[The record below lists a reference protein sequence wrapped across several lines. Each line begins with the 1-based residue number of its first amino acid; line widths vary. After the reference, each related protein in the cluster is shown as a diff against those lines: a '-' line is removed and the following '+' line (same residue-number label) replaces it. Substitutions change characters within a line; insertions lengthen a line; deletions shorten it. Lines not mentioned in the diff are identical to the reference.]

1 MPNKST
7 AALHALKR
15 YNDAIAAYEEGIA
28 KFPNDDALKKGL
40 EQVKLEKDGPPF
52 RSGMGG
58 GGGGM
63 PGGMANPF
71 GNQLLQ
77 RIMLNP
83 KTRPY
88 LNDKEFMAK
97 LQKLQRDPNSLT
109 EMISDPK
116 IMEVLG
122 LAFGAAEGEDMDN
135 DDAPAPPKP
144 AEKPPAK
151 KEETKEPVKKEVVVE
166 EEEEDLSQLSPAER
180 KKKEDQLAAT
190 KCKERGNEL
199 YKAKKF
205 DEAVAAYDEA
215 IALDPTNMTFL
226 CNKAAVYL
234 TSKKYDD
241 CIEACTA
248 AVEVGNANRA
258 PFEERAKAYTR
269 CAKAYQMKGE
279 LGNAIEMCRKAQL
292 ECYDKATER
301 YMKNMELEKKKA
313 DATAYHDD
321 EKADEAKQ
329 RGNEHFR
336 NKNW

>member
-1 MPNKST
+1 MSNEIT

-15 YNDAIAAYEEGIA
+15 YNDAILAYEEGIA

-52 RSGMGG
+52 RSGGMGG
-58 GGGGM
+58 GGL

-88 LNDKEFMAK
+88 LNDKDFMAK

-109 EMISDPK
+109 ELISDPK

-122 LAFGAAEGEDMDN
+122 LAFGGGVGDDMD
-135 DDAPAPPKP
+135 DEDEHATPKP
-144 AEKPPAK
+144 AAKPPMK
-151 KEETKEPVKKEVVVE
+151 KEEQKKEQEKEVIV
-166 EEEEDLSQLSPAER
+166 EEDLSQLSPAER

-190 KCKERGNEL
+190 KCKERGNDL
-199 YKAKKF
+199 YKSKKF
-205 DEAVAAYDEA
+205 DEAIAAYDEA

-241 CIEACTA
+241 CIEACTV
-248 AVEVGNANRA
+248 AVDVGKANRA

-279 LGNAIEMCRKAQL
+279 LGKAIEMCREAQL

-329 RGNEHFR
+329 RGNEYFR

>member
-1 MPNKST
+1 M
-7 AALHALKR
+7 KR
-15 YNDAIAAYEEGIA
+15 YNDAILAYEEGIA
-28 KFPNDDALKKGL
+28 KFPSDDALKKGL
-40 EQVKLEKDGPPF
+40 ESVKLEKDGPPF
-52 RSGMGG
+52 RGGGMGMG
-58 GGGGM
+58 MGMGGGM

-88 LNDKEFMAK
+88 LNDKDFMAK
-97 LQKLQRDPNSLT
+97 LQKLQQNPNSLT

-122 LAFGAAEGEDMDN
+122 LALGGGDDMED
-135 DDAPAPPKP
+135 DDEPAPPKP
-144 AEKPPAK
+144 AEKPAAK
-151 KEETKEPVKKEVVVE
+151 KEEKKVPKKEAVV
-166 EEEEDLSQLSPAER
+166 EEDLSQLSPAER

-190 KCKERGNEL
+190 KCKERGNDL
-199 YKAKKF
+199 YKSKKF
-205 DEAVAAYDEA
+205 DEAIAAYDEA
-215 IALDPTNMTFL
+215 VALDPANMTFL

-248 AVEVGNANRA
+248 AVEVGKANRA

-279 LGNAIEMCRKAQL
+279 LGKAIEMCREAQL

>member
-1 MPNKST
+1 
-7 AALHALKR
+7 
-15 YNDAIAAYEEGIA
+15 
-28 KFPNDDALKKGL
+28 
-40 EQVKLEKDGPPF
+40 
-52 RSGMGG
+52 
-58 GGGGM
+58 M
-63 PGGMANPF
+63 PGGMVNPF

-88 LNDKEFMAK
+88 LNDKDFMSK

-109 EMISDPK
+109 EVISDPK

-122 LAFGAAEGEDMDN
+122 LAFGGVGGDDMD
-135 DDAPAPPKP
+135 DEDEPAPPKP
-144 AEKPPAK
+144 AGKPPMK
-151 KEETKEPVKKEVVVE
+151 KEETKEPEKEVVVD
-166 EEEEDLSQLSPAER
+166 EDLSQLTPADR
-180 KKKEDQLAAT
+180 KMKEDQLAAT
-190 KCKERGNEL
+190 KCKERGNDL
-199 YKAKKF
+199 YKSKKF
-205 DEAVAAYDEA
+205 DEAIAAYDEA

-234 TSKKYDD
+234 TTKKYDD
-241 CIEACTA
+241 CIEACTG
-248 AVEVGNANRA
+248 AVEVGKANRA
-258 PFEERAKAYTR
+258 PFEERAKAYSR

-279 LGNAIEMCRKAQL
+279 LGKAIEMCQKAQV

-301 YMKNMELEKKKA
+301 FMKNMELEKKKA